1 MHKLFVVAVLGLTC
15 LPIARG
21 QTKCDKTISGKVL
34 DISSNE
40 PLPYVSVRVTET
52 NTGVITDEEGNFNI
66 SNLCEDEVHLEFTYV
81 GYKKVVHHHD
91 FHHDIPTILMAQT
104 EIALEGI
111 VVEGEQLRGGTKTLN
126 PEIFQIS
133 ELQKFGN
140 TDMSGLANAIS
151 GLSIVHTGQNIQKPI
166 LHGLSGNRILL
177 IQQGIRY
184 EYQSWGDDH
193 APGIDPGSSSSVE
206 VIKGAG
212 TVKYGPEAMGG
223 VIIFNPE
230 TLILHEPLK
239 VTTQLSG
246 HSNGKGLGGRFSARQ
261 GFDHW
266 SVMVNGSGN
275 IHGDLNTPDYLLT
288 NTGMKV
294 WNVGTGVLYHKA
306 NTDIEFHYSR
316 NNQNLGI
323 LRGSVTG
330 NLDDLALALGAEEPL
345 YSADFDYQINTPRQE
360 VVHDM
365 ASIKGTYY
373 LGDHVFDLKYS
384 WQLNQRKE
392 FDIRRGANNELPS
405 IDLRLTTHTLDFN
418 WDHPVWNGL
427 EGESGV
433 SWLYH
438 DNDNQPGTNTIPFL
452 PNYNDSRLGI
462 YSIESRNYGNQTFE
476 LGLRYDVQFTSV
488 RGRQINNDPY
498 YNDLVFQNLTASLGY
513 QLEIDDQI
521 GFNTNLGTSWRN
533 PDVSE
538 LYGFGKHGAIIQYGL
553 WRYEDSG
560 ESDISTS
567 TILDETSKPV
577 NNEVGYKW
585 INQLKWSGNRSD
597 WIINGY
603 VHLIRNYIFATP
615 RGITTTTRGAFPY
628 FIYRQTDALITGL
641 DAELSYLISKDLTLT
656 SNASFVYARDIK
668 FQNYFVEIPPLNV
681 HSQLKRTIHGKF
693 LDHHLALDLSYVFQ
707 KRFIPEVI
715 TPLEILDAYANGE
728 PLFESSDHI
737 FDFLAAPSGYLLVD
751 LGWEA
756 SLKQYSLSLKAENL
770 LNNTYRVYTDRIRYF
785 AADTGI
791 NFIVAFKYSL

>member
-1 MHKLFVVAVLGLTC
+1 MHKLLFIFLLGLACTSVT
-15 LPIARG
+15 RG
-21 QTKCDKTISGKVL
+21 QTKCDKTVSGKVL
-34 DISSNE
+34 DIASNE

-52 NTGVITDEEGNFNI
+52 NTGVVTDQQGNFNI
-66 SNLCEDEVHLEFTYV
+66 SGLCEDEIHLEFTYV

-91 FHHDIPTILMAQT
+91 FHHDIPTILMAEEQ
-104 EIALEGI
+104 IALEGI
-111 VVEGEQLRGGTKTLN
+111 VVEGEQVRGGTKTLS
-126 PEIFQIS
+126 PEVFRIS

-140 TDMSGLANAIS
+140 ADMADLANVIS
-151 GLSIVHTGQNIQKPI
+151 GLSVVNTGQNVQKPT

-223 VIIFNPE
+223 VVIFNPE
-230 TLILHEPLK
+230 PLGLHQPLK

-246 HSNGKGLGGRFSARQ
+246 HSNGKGMGGRISAQQ

-266 SVMVNGSGN
+266 SVMLNGSGN
-275 IHGDLNTPDYLLT
+275 IHGDLSTPDYLLT
-288 NTGMKV
+288 NTGKKV

-306 NTDIEFHYSR
+306 NTDIEAFFSH

-330 NLDDLALALGAEEPL
+330 NLEDLAFAMGASEPL
-345 YSADFDYQINTPRQE
+345 YTSDFSYLINTPRQE

-365 ASIKGTYY
+365 ASVKGTYY
-373 LGDHVFDLKYS
+373 QGGHVFDLKYS

-427 EGESGV
+427 DGESGL

-452 PNYNDSRLGI
+452 PNYNDSRFGV
-462 YSIESRNYGNQTFE
+462 YAIESKKYGNQTVE
-476 LGLRYDVQFTSV
+476 MGLRYDVQFTSI
-488 RGRQINNDPY
+488 RGRQINNNPY

-513 QLEIDDQI
+513 KLKMNDQLD
-521 GFNTNLGTSWRN
+521 FNTNLGTSWKS

-560 ESDISTS
+560 ESNINTS
-567 TILDETSKPV
+567 TILDQTSKPV

-585 INQLKWSGNRSD
+585 INQLKWTGDRSD
-597 WIINGY
+597 WIISGY
-603 VHLIRNYIFATP
+603 AHVINNYIFATP
-615 RGITTTTRGAFPY
+615 RGITTTSRGAFPY
-628 FIYRQTDALITGL
+628 FIYRQTNALIAGV
-641 DAELSYLISKDLTLT
+641 DAEMSYMISKDMTIT
-656 SNASFVYARDIK
+656 SNASFVYARDTRY
-668 FQNYFVEIPPLNV
+668 QNYFVEIPPLNI
-681 HSQLKRTIHGKF
+681 HSQLRKNIKGKW
-693 LDHHLALDLSYVFQ
+693 LNHHLELDLSYTFQ
-707 KRFIPEVI
+707 KKFTPGVI
-715 TPLEILDAYANGE
+715 TPEDILEASANGDQ
-728 PLFESSDHI
+728 LFETSEEI
-737 FDFLAAPSGYLLVD
+737 FDFMSAPTGYFLVD
-751 LGWEA
+751 LGWET
-756 SLKQYSLSLKAENL
+756 SWKGYSLSLKAENL
-770 LNNTYRVYTDRIRYF
+770 MNNTYRVYTDRIRYF

-791 NFIVAFKYSL
+791 NFIISIKYSL